1 MHFENWLNVQMHR
14 AKVKNEHC
22 KGGIF
27 GLAQQSIVLYSF
39 ILGREGNYI
48 HKTILH
54 LFAAKRVRGGKK
66 KMEKANRRD
75 MSGIRFYKLLVTWCI
90 V

>member
-27 GLAQQSIVLYSF
+27 GLAQQSIVVYSF

-48 HKTILH
+48 YIKQFCICL
-54 LFAAKRVRGGKK
+54 LQKESERREEEDGKS
-66 KMEKANRRD
+66 E
-75 MSGIRFYKLLVTWCI
+75 
-90 V
+90 